1 MKNFE
6 RHKRMELPL
15 KKKPFFKSMFG
26 LGEKQAEKSTA
37 LVAKPNSISRL
48 LDDDRHRLLFP
59 EEKEISQS
67 QQWASTYELPYGDD
81 LSGLT
86 IAGLMGT
93 SNAPPRSRSAIYQ
106 QWRLMEKDPV
116 ISIALKT
123 HVTAALGGHETS
135 GDVVF
140 IEDAANAS
148 EVDKKVL
155 EEVRSD
161 LSEMFN
167 KHAFSVAYNAL
178 AFGDGYARTYYE
190 KGKGLV
196 GLVTDE
202 MVHPT
207 LILPYEQGGRTV
219 GFLAGSTRHHLT
231 RLTTL
236 QIARMAMAR
245 FVTVPQA
252 GMLSKSY
259 KYNIAEDNPDRLPIV
274 PAMIGGSLL
283 FTAEKPFTD
292 FYISLASL
300 VGQRL
305 VDAIDESFIMVNMS
319 GGTREQQI
327 KLAQN
332 VKQTLLKSKLLAD
345 KAMQGEPQYGRIRHV
360 LFTHE
365 EKQVVT
371 QGEGMGSRRQ
381 GSVSIE
387 DIMLHAR
394 LLAGTLGID
403 LSMLGFADQL
413 SGGLGD
419 GGFFRM
425 SAQIAESSRVIR
437 AAMADFFIDLIDKHM
452 LYKYGKCWNNTNRP
466 FQINYYG
473 SISAFE
479 SERQQTRANAIG
491 SAGLIS
497 QTLEQTKNL
506 GFSEKEMVLFMTK
519 QMLLDQD
526 EAELYAKA
534 IISSQSQQNDY

>member
-1 MKNFE
+1 MK
-6 RHKRMELPL
+6 LPTR
-15 KKKPFFKSMFG
+15 KKPFFKSMFDWG
-26 LGEKQAEKSTA
+26 DKSTETCTE
-37 LVAKPNSISRL
+37 LIVRPNNTAMSRL
-48 LDDDRHRLLFP
+48 LDDERDALLFP
-59 EEKEISQS
+59 QMPEIVQS
-67 QQWASTYELPYGDD
+67 QQWANTHELPYGDD

-93 SNAPPRSRSAIYQ
+93 ANSPPRSRQAIYQ

-123 HVTAALGGHETS
+123 HVTAALGGHETN

-140 IEDAANAS
+140 IEDNANAS
-148 EVDKKVL
+148 EADKKVL

-161 LSEMFN
+161 LLEMFN
-167 KHAFSVAYNAL
+167 KHAFSIAYNAI

-190 KGKGLV
+190 KGKGLI
-196 GLVTDE
+196 GMVTDE

-207 LILPYEQGGRTV
+207 LIQPYEQGGQTV

-236 QIARMAMAR
+236 QLARMSMAR

-252 GMLSKSY
+252 GMMSKSY
-259 KYNIAEDNPDRLPIV
+259 KYNIAEDDRNKLPIV
-274 PAMIGGSLL
+274 PAIIGGSLL

-305 VDAIDESFIMVNMS
+305 VDSIDESFIMVNMS
-319 GGTREQQI
+319 GGTKDQQL

-332 VKQTLLKSKLLAD
+332 VKKTLLQSKQLAD
-345 KAMQGEPQYGRIRHV
+345 KAMQGEPQFSRIRHV

-365 EKQVVT
+365 EKQVIT
-371 QGEGMGSRRQ
+371 QGEGLGSKRQ

-437 AAMADFFIDLIDKHM
+437 ASMADFLTDLIDKHM
-452 LYKYGKCWNNTNRP
+452 LYKYGKCWSNANRP

-479 SERQQTRANAIG
+479 SERQQTRANAVG
-491 SAGLIS
+491 SAGIMA
-497 QTLEQTKNL
+497 QTLDQMKNL
-506 GFSEKEMVLFMTK
+506 GFNEKEMVLFMTK
-519 QMLLDQD
+519 QMMLDQD
-526 EAELYAKA
+526 EAELYAKSIA
-534 IISSQSQQNDY
+534 TAQTQQSSY

>member
-1 MKNFE
+1 MFDWGGKSSE
-6 RHKRMELPL
+6 TELIARTNNRSL
-15 KKKPFFKSMFG
+15 
-26 LGEKQAEKSTA
+26 
-37 LVAKPNSISRL
+37 RL
-48 LDDDRHRLLFP
+48 LDDNRDELLFP
-59 EEKEISQS
+59 QQPEIMQS
-67 QQWASTYELPYGDD
+67 QEWAASYELPYGDD

-86 IAGLMGT
+86 ITGLMN
-93 SNAPPRSRSAIYQ
+93 SPNSPPRSRQAIYQ

-123 HVTAALGGHETS
+123 HVTAALGGHETN
-135 GDVVF
+135 GDVIF
-140 IEDAANAS
+140 IEDNANAL
-148 EVDKKVL
+148 EIDKKVL
-155 EEVRSD
+155 EDVRSD
-161 LSEMFN
+161 LLEMFN
-167 KHAFSVAYNAL
+167 KHAFSIAYNAL

-190 KGKGLV
+190 KGKGLI

-202 MVHPT
+202 MVHPS
-207 LILPYEQGGRTV
+207 LILPYEQGGKTV
-219 GFLAGSTRHHLT
+219 GFLAGSTRHNLT

-236 QIARMAMAR
+236 QLARMTMSR

-259 KYNIAEDNPDRLPIV
+259 KYNIAEDDRNKLPIV

-305 VDAIDESFIMVNMS
+305 VDSIDESFILVNMS
-319 GGTREQQI
+319 GGTRDQQI
-327 KLAQN
+327 KLAKN
-332 VKQTLLKSKLLAD
+332 VKQTLLKSKLMAD
-345 KAMQGEPQYGRIRHV
+345 KAMQGEPQFSRIRHV

-365 EKQVVT
+365 EKQVIT
-371 QGEGMGSRRQ
+371 QGEGVRSSRQ

-425 SAQIAESSRVIR
+425 SAQIAESSRIIR
-437 AAMADFFIDLIDKHM
+437 AAMADFFIDLVDKHM
-452 LYKYGKCWNNTNRP
+452 LYKYGKCWDQANRP

-479 SERQQTRANAIG
+479 SERQQTRANAVG
-491 SAGLIS
+491 SAAMMA
-497 QTLEQTKNL
+497 QTLEQMKNL

-519 QMLLDQD
+519 QMMLDQD
-526 EAELYAKA
+526 EAELYAKS
-534 IISSQSQQNDY
+534 ISNAQNQQTDY